1 MPRMTARTVGC
12 LRCGVWY
19 DPARPHAC
27 GGLGDDIARGLEER
41 LDALG
46 RRLQGLEFEARS
58 RLNAL
63 ERQVE
68 MLEARFTREG
78 AGLTREDQ
86 VHGIAANE
94 PTRLEEIRVGT
105 TPKPHF
111 DRKANHRRY
120 MREWRRKR
128 AALRNP
134 TGASLPAE
142 L

>member
-1 MPRMTARTVGC
+1 V
-12 LRCGVWY
+12 
-19 DPARPHAC
+19 
-27 GGLGDDIARGLEER
+27 LGDDIARGLEER

-46 RRLQGLEFEARS
+46 RRLQGLEVEARS

-68 MLEARFTREG
+68 ALEARFTREG

-86 VHGIAANE
+86 AHGIAANE
-94 PTRLEEIRVGT
+94 PTRLEEIRASNGP
-105 TPKPHF
+105 TPEPRF

-134 TGASLPAE
+134 TGTSLPTQ

>member
-1 MPRMTARTVGC
+1 V
-12 LRCGVWY
+12 
-19 DPARPHAC
+19 
-27 GGLGDDIARGLEER
+27 LGDDIARGLEER

-46 RRLQGLEFEARS
+46 RRLQGLEFEVRS

-68 MLEARFTREG
+68 ALEARFTREG

-86 VHGIAANE
+86 AHGIAANE
-94 PTRLEEIRVGT
+94 PTRLEEIRASTGP
-105 TPKPHF
+105 TPKPRF

-120 MREWRRKR
+120 MRKWRRRR

-134 TGASLPAE
+134 TGTSLPAQ

>member
-1 MPRMTARTVGC
+1 V
-12 LRCGVWY
+12 
-19 DPARPHAC
+19 
-27 GGLGDDIARGLEER
+27 LGDDVARALEER
-41 LDALG
+41 LDAIE
-46 RRLQGLEFEARS
+46 RRFQGLELEARS

-63 ERQVE
+63 EQRVDALQ
-68 MLEARFTREG
+68 ARVTCEG

-86 VHGIAANE
+86 AHGIAANE
-94 PTRLEEIRVGT
+94 PIRLEEIPAST
-105 TPKPHF
+105 SLTPEQGF

-134 TGASLPAE
+134 AGTSLPAQ